1 MGWRGGDLR
10 RAACAQGDSS
20 AAVRWVV
27 GGLLEGGD
35 GGFVHAPLNFYWC
48 AGSELQC
55 DYNKFFSPLSPLS
68 SLSHGAWY
76 YYCY

>member
-1 MGWRGGDLR
+1 MQGSEKQQVKGIPTGDWSGMEGRGLR

-35 GGFVHAPLNFYWC
+35 GGFVHAPLNFY
-48 AGSELQC
+48 
-55 DYNKFFSPLSPLS
+55 
-68 SLSHGAWY
+68 
-76 YYCY
+76 